1 MSNAA
6 TATKKKRVNR
16 KRESAQAYFDILVN
30 TLAYGMTYDN
40 MDLSVILSSLAGY
53 SNLNYTRAQIEKIA
67 PYLVYKDRL

>member
-16 KRESAQAYFDILVN
+16 KRESAQAHFDILVN

-40 MDLSVILSSLAGY
+40 MDLSVILSNLAEY
-53 SNLNYTRAQIEKIA
+53 SNLNYTRAQVEKIA
-67 PYLVYKDRL
+67 PYEVYKNRL

>member
-40 MDLSVILSSLAGY
+40 MDLSVILSNLADY
-53 SNLNYTRAQIEKIA
+53 SNLNYTRAQVEKVA
-67 PYLVYKDRL
+67 PYEVYKNRL